1 MTKVST
7 ITPCYN
13 MSKYMKGF
21 LDNLSTQTHKD
32 LEIVLDHNDPS
43 DEEVKLVEEYNEQ
56 YDNILHIK
64 VEGVD
69 PIGTSM
75 NRCIEYA
82 TGDYLCIWNVDD
94 LRTPDSIEVMAKAL
108 DENPDVDF
116 VYGNY
121 IIVPKFGSTEGQY
134 VDETGEKMNYNR
146 YDLGPYFMFRKSLLE
161 KSGVFDEQLVQGA
174 DYDLA
179 LRLAFNAKGLHLP
192 INLGY
197 YLNEGLGQST
207 KPDSKQPIERTV
219 IELRYNIR
227 VLEPHL
233 VPYTRTY
240 DVGNIIVDEEKFQFL
255 ILDESHNT
263 EKIISDTQS
272 SPYIK
277 WNDESLADLIRNDNV
292 YNVFIFNKDGNHG
305 YFSLLHN
312 LTSNIEGT
320 IVELGNREGL
330 GILSIYDALS
340 EKVNYIHLIL

>member
-43 DEEVKLVEEYNEQ
+43 DEEVKLVEEYNEE

-121 IIVPKFGSTEGQY
+121 VIVPRFGSTEGQY
-134 VDETGEKMNYNR
+134 VDETGREDELTTGMI
-146 YDLGPYFMFRKSLLE
+146 LGPYFMFRKSILE

-179 LRLAFNAKGLHLP
+179 LRLALNGKGLHLP

-207 KPDSKQPIERTV
+207 KPNSKQPIERTV

-233 VPYTRTY
+233 VPYTREY
-240 DVGNIIVDEEKFQFL
+240 DIMNIIVDEEK
-255 ILDESHNT
+255 IPVS
-263 EKIISDTQS
+263 
-272 SPYIK
+272 
-277 WNDESLADLIRNDNV
+277 
-292 YNVFIFNKDGNHG
+292 
-305 YFSLLHN
+305 N
-312 LTSNIEGT
+312 L
-320 IVELGNREGL
+320 
-330 GILSIYDALS
+330 
-340 EKVNYIHLIL
+340 K

>member
-108 DENPDVDF
+108 DDNPDVDF

-121 IIVPKFGSTEGQY
+121 TIVPNFGGTEGQY
-134 VDETGEKMNYNR
+134 VDETGREDELTTSMI
-146 YDLGPYFMFRKSLLE
+146 LGPYFMFRKSILE
-161 KSGVFDEQLVQGA
+161 KSGIFDEQLVQGA

-179 LRLAFNAKGLHLP
+179 LRLAFNGKGLHLP

-207 KPDSKQPIERTV
+207 KPDSKQPVERTV
-219 IELRYNIR
+219 IELRYDIR
-227 VLEPHL
+227 VLEPQL
-233 VPYTRTY
+233 VPYTSTY
-240 DVGNIIVDEEKFQFL
+240 DIENIIVDEEK
-255 ILDESHNT
+255 IPVS
-263 EKIISDTQS
+263 
-272 SPYIK
+272 
-277 WNDESLADLIRNDNV
+277 
-292 YNVFIFNKDGNHG
+292 
-305 YFSLLHN
+305 N
-312 LTSNIEGT
+312 L
-320 IVELGNREGL
+320 R
-330 GILSIYDALS
+330 
-340 EKVNYIHLIL
+340 

>member
-43 DEEVKLVEEYNEQ
+43 DEELKLVEEYNEE

-108 DENPDVDF
+108 DENLDVDF

-121 IIVPKFGSTEGQY
+121 VIVPRFGGTEGQY
-134 VDETGEKMNYNR
+134 VDETGREDELTTGMI
-146 YDLGPYFMFRKSLLE
+146 LGPYFMFRKSILE
-161 KSGVFDEQLVQGA
+161 KSGVFDEQLIQGA

-179 LRLAFNAKGLHLP
+179 LRLALNGKGLHLP

-207 KPDSKQPIERTV
+207 KPNSKQPIERTV

-233 VPYTRTY
+233 VPYTREY
-240 DVGNIIVDEEKFQFL
+240 DVMNIIVDEEK
-255 ILDESHNT
+255 IPVS
-263 EKIISDTQS
+263 
-272 SPYIK
+272 
-277 WNDESLADLIRNDNV
+277 
-292 YNVFIFNKDGNHG
+292 
-305 YFSLLHN
+305 N
-312 LTSNIEGT
+312 L
-320 IVELGNREGL
+320 
-330 GILSIYDALS
+330 
-340 EKVNYIHLIL
+340 K

>member
-43 DEEVKLVEEYNEQ
+43 DEEVKLVEEYNEE

-121 IIVPKFGSTEGQY
+121 VIVPRFGGTEGQY
-134 VDETGEKMNYNR
+134 IDETGREDELTTGMI
-146 YDLGPYFMFRKSLLE
+146 LGPYFMFRKSILE

-179 LRLAFNAKGLHLP
+179 LRLAINGKGLHLP

-207 KPDSKQPIERTV
+207 KPNSKQPIERTV

-233 VPYTRTY
+233 VPYTREY
-240 DVGNIIVDEEKFQFL
+240 DVQNIIVDEEK
-255 ILDESHNT
+255 I
-263 EKIISDTQS
+263 
-272 SPYIK
+272 PV
-277 WNDESLADLIRNDNV
+277 A
-292 YNVFIFNKDGNHG
+292 
-305 YFSLLHN
+305 N
-312 LTSNIEGT
+312 L
-320 IVELGNREGL
+320 
-330 GILSIYDALS
+330 
-340 EKVNYIHLIL
+340 K

>member
-1 MTKVST
+1 
-7 ITPCYN
+7 
-13 MSKYMKGF
+13 MKGF

-121 IIVPKFGSTEGQY
+121 VIVPKFGGTEGQY
-134 VDETGEKMNYNR
+134 VDETGREDELTTGMI
-146 YDLGPYFMFRKSLLE
+146 LGPYFMFRKSILE

-179 LRLAFNAKGLHLP
+179 LRLAMNGKGLHLP

-207 KPDSKQPIERTV
+207 KPNSKQPIERTV

-240 DVGNIIVDEEKFQFL
+240 DVDNIIVDEEKIPVSTL
-255 ILDESHNT
+255 
-263 EKIISDTQS
+263 K
-272 SPYIK
+272 
-277 WNDESLADLIRNDNV
+277 
-292 YNVFIFNKDGNHG
+292 
-305 YFSLLHN
+305 
-312 LTSNIEGT
+312 
-320 IVELGNREGL
+320 
-330 GILSIYDALS
+330 
-340 EKVNYIHLIL
+340 

>member
-94 LRTPDSIEVMAKAL
+94 LRTPDSIEMMAKAL
-108 DENPDVDF
+108 DEIPDVDF

-121 IIVPKFGSTEGQY
+121 IIVSKFGGTQGQY
-134 VDETGEKMNYNR
+134 VDESGREEELTTGMI
-146 YDLGPYFMFRKSLLE
+146 LGPYFMFRKSLLK

-219 IELRYNIR
+219 IELRYGIR
-227 VLEPHL
+227 VLEPQL
-233 VPYTRTY
+233 VPYTQSY
-240 DVGNIIVDEEKFQFL
+240 DVENIIVDEEK
-255 ILDESHNT
+255 
-263 EKIISDTQS
+263 IS
-272 SPYIK
+272 
-277 WNDESLADLIRNDNV
+277 V
-292 YNVFIFNKDGNHG
+292 
-305 YFSLLHN
+305 
-312 LTSNIEGT
+312 SNF
-320 IVELGNREGL
+320 R
-330 GILSIYDALS
+330 
-340 EKVNYIHLIL
+340 

>member
-1 MTKVST
+1 
-7 ITPCYN
+7 
-13 MSKYMKGF
+13 MKGF

-43 DEEVKLVEEYNEQ
+43 EEEVKLVEEYNEQ

-121 IIVPKFGSTEGQY
+121 VIVPKFGGTEGQY
-134 VDETGEKMNYNR
+134 VDETGREDELTTGMI
-146 YDLGPYFMFRKSLLE
+146 LGPYFMFRKSILE

-179 LRLAFNAKGLHLP
+179 LRLAMNGKGLHLP

-207 KPDSKQPIERTV
+207 KPNSKQPIERTV

-233 VPYTRTY
+233 VPYTRSY
-240 DVGNIIVDEEKFQFL
+240 DVDNIIVDEEK
-255 ILDESHNT
+255 I
-263 EKIISDTQS
+263 
-272 SPYIK
+272 P
-277 WNDESLADLIRNDNV
+277 V
-292 YNVFIFNKDGNHG
+292 
-305 YFSLLHN
+305 
-312 LTSNIEGT
+312 SNY
-320 IVELGNREGL
+320 R
-330 GILSIYDALS
+330 
-340 EKVNYIHLIL
+340 

>member
-1 MTKVST
+1 
-7 ITPCYN
+7 
-13 MSKYMKGF
+13 MKGF
-21 LDNLSTQTHKD
+21 LDNLSTQTHKN

-43 DEEVKLVEEYNEQ
+43 DEEVKLVEDYNEQ

-121 IIVPKFGSTEGQY
+121 TIVPNFGGTQGQY
-134 VDETGEKMNYNR
+134 VDETGREDELTTGMI
-146 YDLGPYFMFRKSLLE
+146 LGPYFMFRKLILD

-179 LRLAFNAKGLHLP
+179 LRLAFNGKGLHLP
-192 INLGY
+192 VNLGY

-207 KPDSKQPIERTV
+207 KPDSKQPVERTV
-219 IELRYNIR
+219 IELRYDIR
-227 VLEPHL
+227 VLEPQL

-240 DVGNIIVDEEKFQFL
+240 DIENIIVDEEK
-255 ILDESHNT
+255 IPVS
-263 EKIISDTQS
+263 
-272 SPYIK
+272 
-277 WNDESLADLIRNDNV
+277 
-292 YNVFIFNKDGNHG
+292 
-305 YFSLLHN
+305 N
-312 LTSNIEGT
+312 L
-320 IVELGNREGL
+320 R
-330 GILSIYDALS
+330 
-340 EKVNYIHLIL
+340 

>member
-43 DEEVKLVEEYNEQ
+43 EEEVKLVEEYNEQ

-121 IIVPKFGSTEGQY
+121 VIVPKFGSTEGQY
-134 VDETGEKMNYNR
+134 VDETGREEELTTGMI
-146 YDLGPYFMFRKSLLE
+146 LGPYFMFRKSLLE

-207 KPDSKQPIERTV
+207 KPNSKQPIERTV

-233 VPYTRTY
+233 VPYTRSY
-240 DVGNIIVDEEKFQFL
+240 DVGNIIVDEEK
-255 ILDESHNT
+255 I
-263 EKIISDTQS
+263 
-272 SPYIK
+272 P
-277 WNDESLADLIRNDNV
+277 V
-292 YNVFIFNKDGNHG
+292 
-305 YFSLLHN
+305 
-312 LTSNIEGT
+312 SNF
-320 IVELGNREGL
+320 R
-330 GILSIYDALS
+330 
-340 EKVNYIHLIL
+340 

>member
-121 IIVPKFGSTEGQY
+121 VIVPKFGSTEGQY
-134 VDETGEKMNYNR
+134 VDETGREEELTTGMI
-146 YDLGPYFMFRKSLLE
+146 LGPYFMFRKSLLE

-207 KPDSKQPIERTV
+207 KPNSKQPIERTV

-240 DVGNIIVDEEKFQFL
+240 DVGNIIVDEEK
-255 ILDESHNT
+255 I
-263 EKIISDTQS
+263 
-272 SPYIK
+272 P
-277 WNDESLADLIRNDNV
+277 V
-292 YNVFIFNKDGNHG
+292 
-305 YFSLLHN
+305 
-312 LTSNIEGT
+312 SNF
-320 IVELGNREGL
+320 R
-330 GILSIYDALS
+330 
-340 EKVNYIHLIL
+340 

>member
-32 LEIVLDHNDPS
+32 LEIVLDHNEPS
-43 DEEVKLVEEYNEQ
+43 DEEITLIEEYNKKH
-56 YDNILHIK
+56 DNIFHIQ
-64 VEGVD
+64 VEGLD
-69 PIGTSM
+69 PIGISM
-75 NRCIEYA
+75 NRCIEFA

-121 IIVPKFGSTEGQY
+121 TIVPNFGGTQGQY
-134 VDETGEKMNYNR
+134 VDETGREDELTTGMI
-146 YDLGPYFMFRKSLLE
+146 LGPFFMFRKSIIQ

-179 LRLAFNAKGLHLP
+179 LRLAFNGKGLHLP

-219 IELRYNIR
+219 IEMRYDIR
-227 VLEPHL
+227 VLEPQL
-233 VPYTRTY
+233 MPFTSEY
-240 DVGNIIVDEEKFQFL
+240 DIENIIVDEEK
-255 ILDESHNT
+255 IPVS
-263 EKIISDTQS
+263 
-272 SPYIK
+272 
-277 WNDESLADLIRNDNV
+277 
-292 YNVFIFNKDGNHG
+292 
-305 YFSLLHN
+305 N
-312 LTSNIEGT
+312 L
-320 IVELGNREGL
+320 R
-330 GILSIYDALS
+330 
-340 EKVNYIHLIL
+340 

>member
-32 LEIVLDHNDPS
+32 LEIVLDHNDPT

-121 IIVPKFGSTEGQY
+121 VIVPKFGSTEGQY
-134 VDETGEKMNYNR
+134 VDETGREDELTTGMI
-146 YDLGPYFMFRKSLLE
+146 LGPYFMFRKSLLE

-207 KPDSKQPIERTV
+207 KPNSKQPIERTV

-233 VPYTRTY
+233 VPYTRSY
-240 DVGNIIVDEEKFQFL
+240 DVGNIIVDEEK
-255 ILDESHNT
+255 I
-263 EKIISDTQS
+263 
-272 SPYIK
+272 P
-277 WNDESLADLIRNDNV
+277 V
-292 YNVFIFNKDGNHG
+292 
-305 YFSLLHN
+305 
-312 LTSNIEGT
+312 SNF
-320 IVELGNREGL
+320 R
-330 GILSIYDALS
+330 
-340 EKVNYIHLIL
+340 

>member
-43 DEEVKLVEEYNEQ
+43 DEEVKLVEDYNEQ

-64 VEGVD
+64 VEGID

-121 IIVPKFGSTEGQY
+121 TIVPNFGGTQGQY
-134 VDETGEKMNYNR
+134 VDETGREDELTTGMI
-146 YDLGPYFMFRKSLLE
+146 LGPYFMFRKSILD

-179 LRLAFNAKGLHLP
+179 LRLAFNGKGLHLP
-192 INLGY
+192 VNLGY

-207 KPDSKQPIERTV
+207 KPDSKQPVERTV
-219 IELRYNIR
+219 IELRYDIR
-227 VLEPHL
+227 VLEPQL

-240 DVGNIIVDEEKFQFL
+240 DIENIIVDEEK
-255 ILDESHNT
+255 IPVS
-263 EKIISDTQS
+263 
-272 SPYIK
+272 
-277 WNDESLADLIRNDNV
+277 
-292 YNVFIFNKDGNHG
+292 
-305 YFSLLHN
+305 N
-312 LTSNIEGT
+312 L
-320 IVELGNREGL
+320 R
-330 GILSIYDALS
+330 
-340 EKVNYIHLIL
+340 

>member
-43 DEEVKLVEEYNEQ
+43 DKEVKLVEEYNEE

-121 IIVPKFGSTEGQY
+121 VIVPNFGGTEGQY
-134 VDETGEKMNYNR
+134 VDETGREDELTTGMI
-146 YDLGPYFMFRKSLLE
+146 LGPYFMFRKSILE

-179 LRLAFNAKGLHLP
+179 LRLALNGKGLHLP

-207 KPDSKQPIERTV
+207 KPNSKQPIERTV

-233 VPYTRTY
+233 VPYTREY
-240 DVGNIIVDEEKFQFL
+240 DVENIIVDEEK
-255 ILDESHNT
+255 IAVS
-263 EKIISDTQS
+263 
-272 SPYIK
+272 
-277 WNDESLADLIRNDNV
+277 
-292 YNVFIFNKDGNHG
+292 
-305 YFSLLHN
+305 N
-312 LTSNIEGT
+312 L
-320 IVELGNREGL
+320 
-330 GILSIYDALS
+330 
-340 EKVNYIHLIL
+340 K

>member
-108 DENPDVDF
+108 DDNPDIDF

-121 IIVPKFGSTEGQY
+121 TIVPNFGGTEGQY
-134 VDETGEKMNYNR
+134 VDETGREDELTTGMI
-146 YDLGPYFMFRKSLLE
+146 LGPYFMFRKSLLE

-179 LRLAFNAKGLHLP
+179 LRLAYNGKGLHLP

-207 KPDSKQPIERTV
+207 KPDSKQPLERTV
-219 IELRYNIR
+219 IELRYGIR
-227 VLEPHL
+227 VLEPQL
-233 VPYTRTY
+233 VPYTQTY
-240 DVGNIIVDEEKFQFL
+240 DVENIIVDEEKIPVANF
-255 ILDESHNT
+255 
-263 EKIISDTQS
+263 K
-272 SPYIK
+272 
-277 WNDESLADLIRNDNV
+277 
-292 YNVFIFNKDGNHG
+292 
-305 YFSLLHN
+305 
-312 LTSNIEGT
+312 
-320 IVELGNREGL
+320 
-330 GILSIYDALS
+330 
-340 EKVNYIHLIL
+340 

>member
-21 LDNLSTQTHKD
+21 LDNLSTQNHKD

-121 IIVPKFGSTEGQY
+121 VIVPNFGGTEGQY
-134 VDETGEKMNYNR
+134 VDETGREDELTTGMI
-146 YDLGPYFMFRKSLLE
+146 LGPYFMFRKSILE

-179 LRLAFNAKGLHLP
+179 LRLAFNGKGLHLP

-233 VPYTRTY
+233 VPETREY
-240 DVGNIIVDEEKFQFL
+240 DVMNIIVD
-255 ILDESHNT
+255 D
-263 EKIISDTQS
+263 EKI
-272 SPYIK
+272 P
-277 WNDESLADLIRNDNV
+277 V
-292 YNVFIFNKDGNHG
+292 
-305 YFSLLHN
+305 
-312 LTSNIEGT
+312 SNF
-320 IVELGNREGL
+320 
-330 GILSIYDALS
+330 
-340 EKVNYIHLIL
+340 KQ

>member
-43 DEEVKLVEEYNEQ
+43 DEEVKMVEEYNEQ
-56 YDNILHIK
+56 HDNILHIK

-134 VDETGEKMNYNR
+134 VDETGREDELTTGMI
-146 YDLGPYFMFRKSLLE
+146 LGPYFMFRKSLLE

-207 KPDSKQPIERTV
+207 KPNSKQPIERTV

-233 VPYTRTY
+233 VPYTRSY
-240 DVGNIIVDEEKFQFL
+240 DVSNIIVDEEK
-255 ILDESHNT
+255 I
-263 EKIISDTQS
+263 
-272 SPYIK
+272 P
-277 WNDESLADLIRNDNV
+277 V
-292 YNVFIFNKDGNHG
+292 
-305 YFSLLHN
+305 
-312 LTSNIEGT
+312 SNF
-320 IVELGNREGL
+320 R
-330 GILSIYDALS
+330 
-340 EKVNYIHLIL
+340 

>member
-32 LEIVLDHNDPS
+32 LEIVLDHNEPT
-43 DEEVKLVEEYNEQ
+43 DEEIMLVEDYNKKH
-56 YDNILHIK
+56 DNIFHIQ

-69 PIGTSM
+69 PIGISM
-75 NRCIEYA
+75 NRCIEFA
-82 TGDYLCIWNVDD
+82 SGDYLCIWNVDD

-121 IIVPKFGSTEGQY
+121 VIVPNFGGTEGQY
-134 VDETGEKMNYNR
+134 VDETGREDELTTGMI
-146 YDLGPYFMFRKSLLE
+146 LGPYFMFRKSILE

-179 LRLAFNAKGLHLP
+179 LRLAFNGKGLHLP

-207 KPDSKQPIERTV
+207 KPNSKQPIERTV

-233 VPYTRTY
+233 VPETREY
-240 DVGNIIVDEEKFQFL
+240 DVMNIIVD
-255 ILDESHNT
+255 D
-263 EKIISDTQS
+263 EKI
-272 SPYIK
+272 P
-277 WNDESLADLIRNDNV
+277 V
-292 YNVFIFNKDGNHG
+292 
-305 YFSLLHN
+305 
-312 LTSNIEGT
+312 SNF
-320 IVELGNREGL
+320 
-330 GILSIYDALS
+330 
-340 EKVNYIHLIL
+340 KQ

>member
-13 MSKYMKGF
+13 MGRYMKGF

-43 DEEVKLVEEYNEQ
+43 DEEVKLVEEYNEE

-75 NRCIEYA
+75 NRCIEFA
-82 TGDYLCIWNVDD
+82 SGDYLCIWNVDD

-121 IIVPKFGSTEGQY
+121 IIVPRFGGTEGQY
-134 VDETGEKMNYNR
+134 VDETGREDELTTGMI
-146 YDLGPYFMFRKSLLE
+146 LGPYFMFRKSILE

-179 LRLAFNAKGLHLP
+179 LRLALNGKGLHLP

-207 KPDSKQPIERTV
+207 KPNSKQPIERTV

-233 VPYTRTY
+233 VPYTREY
-240 DVGNIIVDEEKFQFL
+240 DVENIIVDEEK
-255 ILDESHNT
+255 IPVS
-263 EKIISDTQS
+263 
-272 SPYIK
+272 
-277 WNDESLADLIRNDNV
+277 
-292 YNVFIFNKDGNHG
+292 
-305 YFSLLHN
+305 N
-312 LTSNIEGT
+312 L
-320 IVELGNREGL
+320 
-330 GILSIYDALS
+330 
-340 EKVNYIHLIL
+340 K

>member
-43 DEEVKLVEEYNEQ
+43 DDEVKLVEEYNEQ
-56 YDNILHIK
+56 HDNILHIK

-121 IIVPKFGSTEGQY
+121 VIVPEFGSTEGQY
-134 VDETGEKMNYNR
+134 VDESGREEELTTGMI
-146 YDLGPYFMFRKSLLE
+146 LGPYFMFRKSLLE
-161 KSGVFDEQLVQGA
+161 KSGVFDEQLIQGA

-207 KPDSKQPIERTV
+207 KPNSKQPIERTV

-233 VPYTRTY
+233 VPYTRSY
-240 DVGNIIVDEEKFQFL
+240 DVGNIIVDEEK
-255 ILDESHNT
+255 I
-263 EKIISDTQS
+263 
-272 SPYIK
+272 P
-277 WNDESLADLIRNDNV
+277 V
-292 YNVFIFNKDGNHG
+292 
-305 YFSLLHN
+305 
-312 LTSNIEGT
+312 SNF
-320 IVELGNREGL
+320 R
-330 GILSIYDALS
+330 
-340 EKVNYIHLIL
+340 